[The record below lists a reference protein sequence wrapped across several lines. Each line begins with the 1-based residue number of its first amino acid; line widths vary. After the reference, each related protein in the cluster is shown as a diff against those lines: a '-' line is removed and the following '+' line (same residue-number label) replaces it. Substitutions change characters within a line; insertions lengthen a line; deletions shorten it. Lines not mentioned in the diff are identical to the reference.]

1 MKKALARFAIF
12 LLPIITVG
20 VVLEVVLRRLPNDFK
35 YKKAQMEQRY
45 DKIETLIM
53 GGSHTYY
60 GVDPEQFDSETFNLA
75 YVSQSLFFDYL
86 LLEKYIDSLPA
97 LKDVV
102 LMIAHASLTY
112 MFSEGEEDW
121 RKFNY
126 YRYYDIAPPSNQWY
140 HKYYLEILNLPVQ
153 RSIKKVYQHYLL
165 HKNLVSAT
173 PTGWCDEYHM
183 ENSLDLERT
192 GKEEA
197 DKHDS
202 PSLDFTWNLGNLRKI
217 IDLCAKRG
225 IRVHAVNFPTYVSY
239 RENLNPVKYNM
250 VIDTCSWLSRE
261 FENVYHFKM
270 DGDPRFTAKDFY
282 DGDHLNDA
290 GALKCSQLL
299 NNYLESIKK
308 NPASPHDQKSY

>member
-12 LLPIITVG
+12 LLPIIVAAF
-20 VVLEVVLRRLPNDFK
+20 VLEVVLRQLPHDFNF
-35 YKKAQMEQRY
+35 KKVQMEQKY
-45 DKIETLIM
+45 DEIETLIM

-60 GVDPEQFDSETFNLA
+60 GVDPEQFDSETFNLS

-86 LLEKYIDSLPA
+86 LLEKYIDSLPQ

-126 YRYYDIAPPSNQWY
+126 YRYYDITPPYNQWY
-140 HKYYLEILNLPVQ
+140 HKYYFEILNLPVQ
-153 RSIKKVYQHYLL
+153 RSIKKVYQYHLMNKSL
-165 HKNLVSAT
+165 ISAT
-173 PTGWCDEYHM
+173 PSGWCDEYHM

-202 PSLDFTWNLGNLRKI
+202 PSLDFSWNLKI
-217 IDLCAKRG
+217 IKNIIDICAERN
-225 IRVHAVNFPTYVSY
+225 IRVHAINFPTYVSY

-250 VIDTCSWLSRE
+250 IIDTCSWMARE
-261 FENVYHFKM
+261 FDNVYHLKI
-270 DGDPRFTAKDFY
+270 DGDPRFTAEDFY

-290 GALKCSQLL
+290 GAMKCSQLV
-299 NNYLESIKK
+299 NDYLESIKK
-308 NPASPHDQKSY
+308 NPASPHNQKSY

>member
-12 LLPIITVG
+12 LLPIIVAAF
-20 VVLEVVLRRLPNDFK
+20 VLEVVLRQLPHDFK
-35 YKKAQMEQRY
+35 FKKAQMEQKY
-45 DKIETLIM
+45 DEIETLIM

-86 LLEKYIDSLPA
+86 LLEKYIDSLPQ

-126 YRYYDIAPPSNQWY
+126 YRYYDITPPYDQWY

-153 RSIKKVYQHYLL
+153 RSIKKIYQYHLMN
-165 HKNLVSAT
+165 KSLVSAT
-173 PTGWCDEYHM
+173 TSGWCDEYHM

-202 PSLDFTWNLGNLRKI
+202 PSLDFSWNLEILKNI
-217 IDLCAKRG
+217 INICAERG
-225 IRVHAVNFPTYVSY
+225 IRVHAINFPTYVSY

-250 VIDTCSWLSRE
+250 IIDTCSWMARE
-261 FENVYHFKM
+261 FENVYHFKI
-270 DGDPRFTAKDFY
+270 DGDPRFTAEDFY

-290 GALKCSQLL
+290 GALKCSQLV
-299 NNYLESIKK
+299 NDYLELIKK
-308 NPASPHDQKSY
+308 NPASPHDQKSF

>member
-1 MKKALARFAIF
+1 MKKALIRFALF
-12 LLPIITVG
+12 LLPILVSA
-20 VVLEVVLRRLPNDFK
+20 VVLEVLLRNLPHDFK
-35 YKKAQMEQRY
+35 FKKAQMELKY
-45 DKIETLIM
+45 DEIETLIM

-60 GVDPEQFDSETFNLA
+60 GVDPEQLDSETFNLA

-86 LLEKYIDSLPA
+86 LIEKYIDSLPQ

-126 YRYYDIAPPSNQWY
+126 YRYYDITPPYHQWY

-153 RSIKKVYQHYLL
+153 RSIKKVYQYYLM
-165 HKNLVSAT
+165 HKNMISTTAW
-173 PTGWCDEYHM
+173 GWCDEYHM
-183 ENSLDLERT
+183 ENSLDLEKT

-202 PSLDFTWNLGNLRKI
+202 PSLDFSWNLENLRKI
-217 IDLCAKRG
+217 IDICAERG

-250 VIDTCSWLSRE
+250 IIDTCRWMGRE
-261 FENVYHFKM
+261 FENVYHLKI
-270 DGDPRFTAKDFY
+270 DGDPRFGTEDFY

-290 GALKCSQLL
+290 GALKCSKML
-299 NNYLESIKK
+299 NDYLESVEKGT
-308 NPASPHDQKSY
+308 NP

>member
-1 MKKALARFAIF
+1 MKKALGRFFLF
-12 LLPIITVG
+12 LLPIIV
-20 VVLEVVLRRLPNDFK
+20 VASVLEVVLRRLPNDFK
-35 YKKAQMEQRY
+35 FKKAHMEQRY
-45 DKIETLIM
+45 DEIETLIM

-86 LLEKYIDSLPA
+86 LLDKYIDSLPQ

-102 LMIAHASLTY
+102 LMIAHASMTY

-126 YRYYDIAPPSNQWY
+126 YRYYDITPPYNQWY

-153 RSIKKVYQHYLL
+153 RSIKKVYQQYLL
-165 HKNLVSAT
+165 KKSLISAT
-173 PTGWCDEYHM
+173 PSGWCDEYHM

-202 PSLDFTWNLGNLRKI
+202 PSLDFSWNLGILRNI
-217 IDLCAKRG
+217 IDICAARG
-225 IRVHAVNFPTYVSY
+225 IRVHAINFPTYVSY

-250 VIDTCSWLSRE
+250 IIDTCSWASRE
-261 FENVYHFKM
+261 FENVYHLKI
-270 DGDPRFTAKDFY
+270 DGDPRFTAQDFY

-290 GALKCSQLL
+290 GALKCSQLV

-308 NPASPHDQKSY
+308 NPDSPHDQTSF